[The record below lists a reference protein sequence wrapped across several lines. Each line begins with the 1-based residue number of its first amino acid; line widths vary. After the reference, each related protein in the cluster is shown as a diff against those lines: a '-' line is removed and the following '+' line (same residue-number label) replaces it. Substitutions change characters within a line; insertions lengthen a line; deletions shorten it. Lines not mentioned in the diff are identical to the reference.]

1 MDRNSI
7 LGVVLI
13 MAVLIGFS
21 IFNQPSKEEQEAAK
35 RKQDSIALVEKKH
48 QDSLKLITKP
58 VAALKAD
65 TVAVADTLNND
76 SLSQTKLTDNFGAF
90 ALAAQG
96 ESKSIT
102 LESDL
107 LKLKLNSKG
116 GKIDYV
122 ELKKYKT
129 GEGKPLVLNNGD
141 SSQFSL
147 SFFSE
152 NKMISTGDLYF
163 DLPAKGITVTGKDS
177 QSVSIKLNAGEGRYI
192 EYVYSLKGDDY
203 RVGFKINFV
212 NMGSL
217 VASNAGYMELNWN
230 QKLLQQE
237 KSHKNESAVS
247 TIYYRYTDE
256 EVDHLSETKDDGTEL
271 KTKVQ
276 WVGFKQQYFSSV
288 LIADQ
293 AFESPTRINSTVIN
307 DEGAV
312 RMMHANFTI
321 PFSHQNNE
329 STGMSFYY
337 GPNHYQTL
345 NKYHIGMEKLVPLG
359 WGIFGWVNRFVV
371 IPVFNFLGQFIT
383 NYGIIILLLTLI
395 FKIGL
400 LPLTYKA
407 YMSTAKMRVL
417 KPEIDEINT
426 KYENKDAMEKQ
437 QAVMALYKK
446 AGVNPLGGC
455 LPMILQM
462 PILIALFRF
471 FPASIELRH
480 KAFLWAD
487 DLSSYDSIFNLPFSI
502 PFYGDHVSL
511 FTLLMTVTTIIYT
524 KMNSDL
530 QGSNPQMAQM
540 KWIMYLM
547 PIMFLGF
554 FNSYASGLSYYYF
567 LANMVTFGQ
576 QFLFKALVNE
586 DEIHAKIQE
595 NKKKPVTKSGF
606 QKKLEDIANQAKQ
619 QQNSKKK

>member
-212 NMGSL
+212 NIGSL

-359 WGIFGWVNRFVV
+359 WGIFGWVNRFAV
-371 IPVFNFLGQFIT
+371 IPVFNFLNSFNI
-383 NYGIIILLLTLI
+383 NYGIIILLLTILI
-395 FKIGL
+395 KVVL
-400 LPLTYKA
+400 LPLTYKS
-407 YMSTAKMRVL
+407 YISTAKMKVL
-417 KPEIDEINT
+417 QPEMSELQAKFKADPM
-426 KYENKDAMEKQ
+426 KLQ
-437 QAVMALYKK
+437 QETMALYRK
-446 AGVNPLGGC
+446 AGVSPLGGC
-455 LPMILQM
+455 LPMVLQM
-462 PILIALFRF
+462 PILIAMFRF
-471 FPASIELRH
+471 FPASIELRQEG
-480 KAFLWAD
+480 FLWAK
-487 DLSSYDSIFNLPFSI
+487 DLSTYDSILDLPFNI

-511 FTLLMTVTTIIYT
+511 FTILMTVSTLIYT
-524 KMNSDL
+524 RMNM
-530 QGSNPQMAQM
+530 QMTAATNPSM
-540 KWIMYLM
+540 KYVMYLM
-547 PIMFLGF
+547 PIMFLGI
-554 FNSYASGLSYYYF
+554 FNNYSSGLSYYYF
-567 LANMVTFGQ
+567 LANMITFGQ
-576 QFLFKALVNE
+576 QYLFKSFV
-586 DEIHAKIQE
+586 DEKAIHAKIQE
-595 NKKKPVTKSGF
+595 NKKKPVKKSKF
-606 QKKLEDIANQAKQ
+606 QERLEKMAKERGVR
-619 QQNSKKK
+619 K

>member
-1 MDRNSI
+1 MMDRNS
-7 LGVVLI
+7 
-13 MAVLIGFS
+13 LIGMFL
-21 IFNQPSKEEQEAAK
+21 ILLIVLGYGYLTMPNEEELKALK
-35 RKQDSIALVEKKH
+35 HKQDSIALV
-48 QDSLKLITKP
+48 DSLSKIKHVEIKQAVT
-58 VAALKAD
+58 D
-65 TVAVADTLNND
+65 TVAKIQQLPD
-76 SLSQTKLTDNFGAF
+76 SLRDETAKKLFGSF
-90 ALAAQG
+90 YKGALGTEQFT
-96 ESKSIT
+96 T
-102 LESDL
+102 LENEKIKVTLS
-107 LKLKLNSKG
+107 NKG
-116 GKIDYV
+116 GKIYSV
-122 ELKKYKT
+122 ELKEYKT
-129 GEGKPLVLNNGD
+129 FDSLPVVLFKGD
-141 SSQFSL
+141 SAVFALRFPGQNKEINT
-147 SFFSE
+147 SE
-152 NKMISTGDLYF
+152 FYF
-163 DLPAKGITVTGKDS
+163 APQGNSASVKG
-177 QSVSIKLNAGEGRYI
+177 
-192 EYVYSLKGDDY
+192 
-203 RVGFKINFV
+203 
-212 NMGSL
+212 
-217 VASNAGYMELNWN
+217 
-230 QKLLQQE
+230 
-237 KSHKNESAVS
+237 NESASVAMRLADENNNYVEFAYKLKGNSYVVDVDVNVS
-247 TIYYRYTDE
+247 GGQSMIAAGTKELAFDWSYKAKQMEKSRENEANVTSIEYMNTEEEYDYLSPTSDDE
-256 EVDHLSETKDDGTEL
+256 EKPEEKL
-271 KTKVQ
+271 K
-276 WVGFKQQYFSSV
+276 WFAFKQQFFSSV
-288 LIADQ
+288 LVSKDG
-293 AFESPTRINSTVIN
+293 FSNPTLKVSTEPETSRN
-307 DEGAV
+307 LKTMSASLTLPYSGKSSETTS
-312 RMMHANFTI
+312 F
-321 PFSHQNNE
+321 
-329 STGMSFYY
+329 SFYFV
-337 GPNHYQTL
+337 PNHYSTL
-345 NKYHIGMEKLVPLG
+345 KSYELGMEKLVPLG

-371 IPVFNFLGQFIT
+371 IPVFNFLGQFIS

-455 LPMILQM
+455 LPMVLQM

-487 DLSSYDSIFNLPFSI
+487 DLSSYDSIFNLPFTI

-576 QFLFKALVNE
+576 QFLFKALVDE
-586 DEIHAKIQE
+586 DAIHAKIQE

-606 QKKLEDIANQAKQ
+606 QKKLEDIAKQAQEQ
-619 QQNSKKK
+619 QKAKKK

>member
-359 WGIFGWVNRFVV
+359 WGIFGWVNRFAV
-371 IPVFNFLGQFIT
+371 IPVFNFLNSFNI
-383 NYGIIILLLTLI
+383 NYGIIILLLTILI
-395 FKIGL
+395 KVVL
-400 LPLTYKA
+400 LPLTYKS
-407 YMSTAKMRVL
+407 YISTAKMKVL
-417 KPEIDEINT
+417 QPEMSELQAKFKADPM
-426 KYENKDAMEKQ
+426 KLQ
-437 QAVMALYKK
+437 QETMALYRK
-446 AGVNPLGGC
+446 AGVSPLGGC
-455 LPMILQM
+455 LPMVLQM
-462 PILIALFRF
+462 PILIAMFRF
-471 FPASIELRH
+471 FPASIELRQEG
-480 KAFLWAD
+480 FLWAK
-487 DLSSYDSIFNLPFSI
+487 DLSTYDSILDLPFNI

-511 FTLLMTVTTIIYT
+511 FTILMTVSTLIYT
-524 KMNSDL
+524 RMNM
-530 QGSNPQMAQM
+530 QM
-540 KWIMYLM
+540 
-547 PIMFLGF
+547 
-554 FNSYASGLSYYYF
+554 
-567 LANMVTFGQ
+567 
-576 QFLFKALVNE
+576 
-586 DEIHAKIQE
+586 
-595 NKKKPVTKSGF
+595 
-606 QKKLEDIANQAKQ
+606 
-619 QQNSKKK
+619 

>member
-1 MDRNSI
+1 MMDRNS
-7 LGVVLI
+7 
-13 MAVLIGFS
+13 LIGMFL
-21 IFNQPSKEEQEAAK
+21 ILLIVLGYGYLTMPNEEELKAMK
-35 RKQDSIALVEKKH
+35 RKQDSIALV
-48 QDSLKLITKP
+48 DSLAKIKH
-58 VAALKAD
+58 VEIKQAATD
-65 TVAVADTLNND
+65 TIAKVQALPD
-76 SLSQTKLTDNFGAF
+76 SLRDETAKKLFGSF
-90 ALAAQG
+90 YKGALGTEQFT
-96 ESKSIT
+96 T
-102 LESDL
+102 LENEKIKVTLS
-107 LKLKLNSKG
+107 NKG
-116 GKIDYV
+116 GKIYSV
-122 ELKKYKT
+122 ELKEYKT
-129 GEGKPLVLNNGD
+129 FDSLPVVLFKGD
-141 SSQFSL
+141 SATFALRFPGQKKEINT
-147 SFFSE
+147 SE
-152 NKMISTGDLYF
+152 FYF
-163 DLPAKGITVTGKDS
+163 APQGNSAVVKG
-177 QSVSIKLNAGEGRYI
+177 
-192 EYVYSLKGDDY
+192 
-203 RVGFKINFV
+203 
-212 NMGSL
+212 
-217 VASNAGYMELNWN
+217 
-230 QKLLQQE
+230 
-237 KSHKNESAVS
+237 NESAGVAMRLADENNNYVEFAYTLKGNSYVVDVALNVS
-247 TIYYRYTDE
+247 GGQSIIAAGTKELNFDWSYKAAQMEKSKENEANVTSIEYMNTEEEYDYLSPTSDDE
-256 EVDHLSETKDDGTEL
+256 EKLEEKL
-271 KTKVQ
+271 K
-276 WVGFKQQYFSSV
+276 WVAFKQQFFSSV
-288 LIADQ
+288 LVSKDG
-293 AFESPTRINSTVIN
+293 FSNPTLKVTKEPEESRYLKTLTASLTLPYSGKSSETTS
-307 DEGAV
+307 
-312 RMMHANFTI
+312 F
-321 PFSHQNNE
+321 
-329 STGMSFYY
+329 SFYFV
-337 GPNHYQTL
+337 PNHYSTL
-345 NKYHIGMEKLVPLG
+345 KSYELGIEKLVPLG

-383 NYGIIILLLTLI
+383 NYGIIILLLTII
-395 FKIGL
+395 FKVML

-471 FPASIELRH
+471 FPASIELRQ

-487 DLSSYDSIFNLPFSI
+487 DLSSYDSIFNLPFNI

-511 FTLLMTVTTIIYT
+511 FTLLMTITTIIYT

-606 QKKLEDIANQAKQ
+606 QKKLEDIAKQAQAQ
-619 QQNSKKK
+619 QKAKKK

>member
-35 RKQDSIALVEKKH
+35 RKQDSLALVEKKY
-48 QDSLKLITKP
+48 QDSLKLVTKP

-65 TVAVADTLNND
+65 TVAVSDTLNND
-76 SLSQTKLTDNFGAF
+76 SLAQTKLTDNFGAF

-96 ESKSIT
+96 EHKSIT

-116 GKIDYV
+116 GQIDYV

-141 SSQFSL
+141 SSQFNL

-163 DLPAKGITVTGKDS
+163 ELPAKGITVTGKDS

-217 VASNAGYMELNWN
+217 VASNAGYMELNWK

-237 KSHKNESAVS
+237 KSHQNESAVS

-293 AFESPTRINSTVIN
+293 AFESPTRINSTVIAN
-307 DEGAV
+307 EGAV

-345 NKYHIGMEKLVPLG
+345 KKYNIGLEKLVPLG
-359 WGIFGWVNRFVV
+359 WGIFGWVNRFAV
-371 IPVFNFLGQFIT
+371 IPVFNFLNSFDI
-383 NYGIIILLLTLI
+383 NYGIIILILTILI
-395 FKIGL
+395 KVVL
-400 LPLTYKA
+400 LPLTYKS
-407 YMSTAKMRVL
+407 YISTAKMKVL
-417 KPEIDEINT
+417 QPEMSEIQA
-426 KYENKDAMEKQ
+426 KFKSDPMKLQ
-437 QAVMALYKK
+437 QETMTLYRK
-446 AGVNPLGGC
+446 AGVSPLGGC
-455 LPMILQM
+455 LPMLLQM
-462 PILIALFRF
+462 PILIAMFRF
-471 FPASIELRH
+471 FPASIELRQEG
-480 KAFLWAD
+480 FLWAK
-487 DLSSYDSIFNLPFSI
+487 DLSTYDSILDLPFNI

-511 FTLLMTVTTIIYT
+511 FTILMTVSTLIYT
-524 KMNSDL
+524 RMNM
-530 QGSNPQMAQM
+530 QMTAATNPSM
-540 KWIMYLM
+540 KYVMYLM
-547 PIMFLGF
+547 PIMFLGI
-554 FNSYASGLSYYYF
+554 FNNYSSGLSYYYF
-567 LANMVTFGQ
+567 LANMITFGQ
-576 QFLFKALVNE
+576 QYLFKSFV
-586 DEIHAKIQE
+586 DEKAIHAKIQE
-595 NKKKPVTKSGF
+595 NKKKPVKKSKF
-606 QKKLEDIANQAKQ
+606 QERLEKMAKERGVR
-619 QQNSKKK
+619 K